1 MRAVLI
7 TEPGDPEVLQVANV
21 EELRPGPDDVLVE
34 VRATALN
41 RADLIQRRGHY
52 PAPAGVRADVPGLEM
67 AGVVVV
73 VGERVAG
80 LGVGD
85 RVFGLLGGGGYAE
98 KVVTPAG
105 MVMTIPESLSFVEA
119 AAVPEVFFTAYD
131 ALFNQ
136 GGLVMGEAALIHA
149 TGSGV
154 GTAALQ
160 LARHAGATTFGTA
173 GSPEKLVR
181 AAEIGL
187 EYGINYRSEDFLA
200 VTRERTGGRGVDVI
214 LDLVGAPYWERNLA
228 AMAVL
233 GRLILVGAMG
243 GSDVSFR
250 MSDLMGKRL
259 RVFGTALRVRRLE
272 EKMALT
278 RQIEKHV
285 LPLLATGRLK
295 PVVDRVYALEEA
307 AAAHA
312 YMESNQNFGKIV
324 LSLE

>member
-295 PVVDRVYALEEA
+295 PVVDRVY
-307 AAAHA
+307 
-312 YMESNQNFGKIV
+312 
-324 LSLE
+324 

>member
-7 TEPGDPEVLQVANV
+7 TEPGDPEVLQVDNV
-21 EELRPGPDDVLVE
+21 EEPRPGPDDVLVE
-34 VRATALN
+34 VRASALN

-67 AGVVVV
+67 AGVVAA
-73 VGERVAG
+73 VGERVADRH
-80 LGVGD
+80 VGD

-105 MVMTIPESLSFVEA
+105 MVMTIPESLSFEQA

-136 GGLVMGEAALIHA
+136 CGLVMGEAVLIHA

-173 GSPEKLVR
+173 GSSEKLAR
-181 AAEIGL
+181 AAELGL

-200 VTRERTGGRGVDVI
+200 VTQERTSGRGVDVI
-214 LDLVGAPYWERNLA
+214 LDVVGAPYWERNLA

-233 GRLILVGAMG
+233 GRLVMVGTMG
-243 GSDVSFR
+243 GADVSFR
-250 MSDLMGKRL
+250 ISDLMGKRL
-259 RVFGTALRVRRLE
+259 RVLGTALRVRRLD
-272 EKMALT
+272 EKLALT

-285 LPLLATGRLK
+285 LPLLAAGQLK
-295 PVVDRVYALEEA
+295 PVVDRVYALAEA

-312 YMESNQNFGKIV
+312 YMETNQNFGKIV

>member
-1 MRAVLI
+1 VLI
-7 TEPGDPEVLQVANV
+7 TEPGDPDVLQVSSI
-21 EELRPGPDDVLVE
+21 EEPLPGPDDVLVE

-52 PAPAGVRADVPGLEM
+52 PAPVGARADVPGLEM
-67 AGVVVV
+67 AGVVVA

-80 LGVGD
+80 LDIGD

-98 KVVTPAG
+98 NVVTPAG

-136 GGLVMGEAALIHA
+136 GGLVMGETALIHA

-173 GSPEKLVR
+173 GSPEKLNR
-181 AAEIGL
+181 AAELGL
-187 EYGINYRSEDFLA
+187 DFGINYRAEDFLA

-214 LDLVGAPYWERNLA
+214 LDVVGAPYWERNLA

-233 GRLILVGAMG
+233 GRMILVGTMG

-250 MSDLMGKRL
+250 MPDLMGKRL

-285 LPLLATGRLK
+285 LPLLAAGRLK

-312 YMESNQNFGKIV
+312 YMETNQNFGKIV

>member
-1 MRAVLI
+1 M
-7 TEPGDPEVLQVANV
+7 LQVDNI
-21 EELRPGPDDVLVE
+21 EEPRLGPDDVLVE
-34 VRATALN
+34 VRASALN
-41 RADLIQRRGHY
+41 RADLIQRRGRY

-67 AGVVVV
+67 AGVVAA
-73 VGERVAG
+73 VGERVADRH
-80 LGVGD
+80 VGD

-105 MVMTIPESLSFVEA
+105 MVMTIPESLSFEQA

-136 GGLVMGEAALIHA
+136 GGLVMGETALIHA

-160 LARHAGATTFGTA
+160 LARHAGAITFGTA
-173 GSPEKLVR
+173 GSPEKLAR
-181 AAEIGL
+181 AMELGL

-200 VTRERTGGRGVDVI
+200 VTRERTGGRGTDVI
-214 LDLVGAPYWERNLA
+214 LDVVGAPYWERNLA

-233 GRLILVGAMG
+233 GRLVMVGTMG
-243 GSDVSFR
+243 GADVSFR
-250 MSDLMGKRL
+250 ISDLMGKRL
-259 RVFGTALRVRRLE
+259 RVLGTALRVRRLE
-272 EKMALT
+272 EKLALT

-285 LPLLATGRLK
+285 LPLLAAGRLK

-307 AAAHA
+307 VAAHA
-312 YMESNQNFGKIV
+312 YMESNHNFGKIV